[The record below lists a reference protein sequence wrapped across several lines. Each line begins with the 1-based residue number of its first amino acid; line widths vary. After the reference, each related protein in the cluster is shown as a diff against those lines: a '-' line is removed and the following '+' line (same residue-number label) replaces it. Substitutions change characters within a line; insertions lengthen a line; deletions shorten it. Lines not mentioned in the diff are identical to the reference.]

1 MADEQKNPSS
11 KDEQP
16 RKKSKKKLF
25 IILGISMLILL
36 GGGGVAWKTGLA
48 SKFLGKDSQQEQKK
62 SSSEGGSGEHMG
74 PIYSLGTFV
83 VNLNDP
89 VRRSYLKIK
98 ADLELSNDKAS
109 QLVEE
114 RLPQLRDTIIL
125 ILSSKNFEDI
135 LSIEGKMRLRQE
147 LLRELN
153 RRLGKD
159 TIKTMYFTEFV
170 VQ

>member
-1 MADEQKNPSS
+1 
-11 KDEQP
+11 
-16 RKKSKKKLF
+16 
-25 IILGISMLILL
+25 
-36 GGGGVAWKTGLA
+36 
-48 SKFLGKDSQQEQKK
+48 
-62 SSSEGGSGEHMG
+62 MG